1 MGYPVDGDQLALL
14 LQLVF
19 DPAPVQVYTP
29 PRFLL
34 TDMEYVLFVTPSC
47 AVTTTLIFVGLLLIA
62 MACEAVPDVTACP
75 FTVTVAFGSLV
86 VGFTVNEAVDAV
98 TDAV

>member
-1 MGYPVDGDQLALL
+1 MLPELETYVSNEPVLSVIFAVALL
-14 LQLVF
+14 
-19 DPAPVQVYTP
+19 DP
-29 PRFLL
+29 FLA

-86 VGFTVNEAVDAV
+86 VGVTVNEAVDAV